1 MPSPYGE
8 GTGAHFADSFRGQ
21 LSRAAVRGNAPS
33 AQGPPPPPA
42 APAAPESS
50 STHTKSTHS
59 PTKQK
64 LPQQNWSISPHS
76 KPPVVTPP
84 NVDVV
89 GDVEL
94 LEFALFKVVL
104 AVLLL
109 EAFVEAALLV
119 IVPPS
124 GLLVVDVVFVVEFAE
139 VVVVRVAA
147 LEVLAARDVVL
158 LEAVAEPVSDAELA
172 PPPPLTGPT

>member
-1 MPSPYGE
+1 
-8 GTGAHFADSFRGQ
+8 
-21 LSRAAVRGNAPS
+21 
-33 AQGPPPPPA
+33 
-42 APAAPESS
+42 
-50 STHTKSTHS
+50 
-59 PTKQK
+59 
-64 LPQQNWSISPHS
+64 
-76 KPPVVTPP
+76 
-84 NVDVV
+84 VDVV